1 MAYLT
6 PETQDVRMPVQF
18 ECPHCEALMEQTK
31 KNRELPR
38 VQCKKCG
45 EEFSTQWARS
55 EADLALP
62 RGAVVSERFEVARN
76 FCNKLWNASRFAMLN
91 LNGYKPAPVSAEE
104 LTIEDRWILSRLATV
119 AAQVTEALDAYHYA
133 DAARTLYDF
142 AWDDFCSFY
151 VEMLKN
157 RLQDDTQRPV
167 AQRVLAHTLDTLLRL
182 LHPMLSFITEGIWQL
197 LGKVAPERG
206 LSDPQA
212 AAASIMTAPWP
223 VSDPAHR
230 DEQIEQQFA
239 EFQAVLGALNK
250 IRSGQNIPPKSQ
262 VEFLVRA
269 GQATTD
275 LLRPMEPYFNSMAN
289 AVSVAWGEEVPTPAT
304 QATINLPFADVIVD
318 LKDFIDVDAEIE
330 RLERRKQKLD
340 GQIQGKEKKLSNASF
355 VERAPEQVV
364 QRERDGLDQLREE
377 AEAIQKALDDLRKQQ
392 DS

>member
-1 MAYLT
+1 
-6 PETQDVRMPVQF
+6 
-18 ECPHCEALMEQTK
+18 
-31 KNRELPR
+31 
-38 VQCKKCG
+38 
-45 EEFSTQWARS
+45 
-55 EADLALP
+55 
-62 RGAVVSERFEVARN
+62 
-76 FCNKLWNASRFAMLN
+76 
-91 LNGYKPAPVSAEE
+91 
-104 LTIEDRWILSRLATV
+104 LATV

-182 LHPMLSFITEGIWQL
+182 LHPMLSFITEEIWQL

-304 QATINLPFADVIVD
+304 QATINLSFADVIVD

-364 QRERDGLDQLREE
+364 QRERDGLNQLREE